1 MEKKKRGAGLIL
13 TSLFAALICAGCFI
27 QIPLPGGIP
36 IVIQDMMAFLSG
48 LLLGPILGSAAVLI
62 FIIIGCLGLP
72 VFTGKAG
79 ISVILA
85 GPTGGF
91 IIGYLIAAFLGGLV
105 LSLAFP
111 LGKKHGKAKQF
122 VWISVAAF
130 LATVAAFASGLVGFS
145 LVTHK
150 TVLQSI
156 PLVVLPFIP
165 GNIIKLVAC
174 VFLTKKFRPVIHS
187 YLN

>member
-105 LSLAFP
+105 LSLALP
-111 LGKKHGKAKQF
+111 LGKKHGNAKQF

-130 LATVAAFASGLVGFS
+130 LATVAAFACWLFTCNAQNRLAEYSSCCASLYSGQHNKACGMRFS
-145 LVTHK
+145 YK
-150 TVLQSI
+150 EI
-156 PLVVLPFIP
+156 PSCNSFLP
-165 GNIIKLVAC
+165 
-174 VFLTKKFRPVIHS
+174 
-187 YLN
+187 